1 MTRPENLDIEA
12 PDADAAEQATPVNPD
27 YDEETTPTP
36 GSTSLEA
43 SEWDVL
49 EQSQTV
55 RLDDEDEDR

>member
-36 GSTSLEA
+36 ESTSLEA